1 MGEMI
6 AVSAPDALKAET
18 PSASDVVNAYLA
30 TPEPRKAK
38 GRGVVVLQ
46 EYFGLVPHIKDV
58 ADRFAAQGY
67 TALAPDLYHGRST
80 SAPDEAAKLLMA
92 MDLARTERDLA
103 GSVEHLR
110 ALTGRKAG
118 IVGFCV
124 GGALSLF
131 AACENGERIG
141 ACVVYY
147 GGNRKVTYAIDR
159 LQAPVL
165 GHWAEDDAF
174 ANASRDAVEAE
185 MRRFGKAY
193 EFHTYPGTRH
203 AFFND
208 ERPNH
213 DPAAAALSWT
223 RTLAFFDRTL

>member
-6 AVSAPDALKAET
+6 AVSAPDALQAET
-18 PSASDVVNAYLA
+18 PSASDVANAYLA
-30 TPEPRKAK
+30 TPAPGSAK
-38 GRGVVVLQ
+38 GRAVVVLQ
-46 EYFGLVPHIKDV
+46 EYFGLVHHIKDV
-58 ADRFAAQGY
+58 ADRCAAQGY
-67 TALAPDLYHGRST
+67 TALAPDLYHGRAAET
-80 SAPDEAAKLLMA
+80 PDEATKLLMS

-110 ALTGRKAG
+110 ALTGHKVG

-147 GGNRKVTYAIDR
+147 GGNRRVTYAIDR

-174 ANASRDAVEAE
+174 ANASRDKVEGE
-185 MRRFGKAY
+185 LRRFGKPY
-193 EFHTYPGTRH
+193 EFHTYPGTKH

-208 ERPNH
+208 ERPNF